1 MQASPLRPLAKELGT
16 TDRTLRRAIEIG
28 LVRADRPSPRKVQI
42 GPEERVYLRSY
53 WETLS
58 RLREALRTEP
68 SVRAAVL
75 FGSVARGD
83 SHDDSDVDLLVDL
96 TESAPG
102 AWVDVRRRL
111 EDATGRRIQF
121 VPVDSAK
128 KSPSL
133 LSEILNEGRPL
144 VDREQLWPSLQA
156 SRRSVER
163 AARAKTR
170 ERATALSELSAP
182 KAAG

>member
-1 MQASPLRPLAKELGT
+1 MPKSPLGPLADELGT
-16 TDRTLRRAIEIG
+16 TDRTLRRAIEVG
-28 LVRADRPSPRKVQI
+28 LVHANRPSPRKVQI
-42 GPEERVYLRSY
+42 GPEERVYLRSH

-83 SHDDSDVDLLVDL
+83 SHGDSDLDLLVDFRD
-96 TESAPG
+96 SSPG
-102 AWVDVRRRL
+102 AWLDVRRRL
-111 EDATGRRIQF
+111 EAATGRQIQF
-121 VPVDSAK
+121 VSVDSAK
-128 KSPSL
+128 KSPLL
-133 LSEILNEGRPL
+133 LSEILNDGRPL
-144 VDREQLWPSLQA
+144 VDREDLWKSLQA
-156 SRRSVER
+156 SKGSVER

-170 ERATALSELSAP
+170 ERAAALAGLSSP